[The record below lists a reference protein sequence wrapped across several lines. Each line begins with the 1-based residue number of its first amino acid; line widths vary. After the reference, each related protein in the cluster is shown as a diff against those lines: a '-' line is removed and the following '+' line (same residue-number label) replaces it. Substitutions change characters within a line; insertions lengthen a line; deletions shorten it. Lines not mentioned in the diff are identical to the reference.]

1 MVSVE
6 NKIAIYKEFIDLFQT
21 MLDSA
26 IEFEHY
32 EDAAELRDTI
42 QELKMDMTLV
52 ELGLNPLEEINIID
66 NTK

>member
-52 ELGLNPLEEINIID
+52 ELGLDPLEEINIIE
-66 NTK
+66 K

>member
-1 MVSVE
+1 MVSIE
-6 NKIAIYKEFIDLFQT
+6 NKIAIYKEFIDLFQV
-21 MLDSA
+21 MLNSA

-52 ELGLNPLEEINIID
+52 ELGLDPLEEINIIE
-66 NTK
+66 K